1 MAKAWAKGSGPGLE
15 AGAWQLLAGDWWL
28 EVGLWVNPVAIGTWL
43 LGCLAGCWRLLAGA
57 LDENSG
63 IGLEARGWKLLAGG
77 SGSVLAARGLRV
89 FRYLVDWLVG
99 WLVGLLVDCLIGQC
113 S

>member
-1 MAKAWAKGSGPGLE
+1 M
-15 AGAWQLLAGDWWL
+15 
-28 EVGLWVNPVAIGTWL
+28 
-43 LGCLAGCWRLLAGA
+43 AGA

-77 SGSVLAARGLRV
+77 SGSVLAARGLKV
-89 FRYLVDWLVG
+89 FRYLVDWLVC
-99 WLVGLLVDCLIGQC
+99 WLVGLLVACLIGQC